1 MSALAEF
8 GPLVIPTDVDEAVI
22 ELVATWLNT
31 YLSQAELE
39 RGLPNGHLAR
49 PRRSNITNVLTTA
62 EWMDN
67 ALPAVVVTTANTTAT
82 PIVTARRDCFAFW
95 RVTVQCVVRGKTMPL
110 TKQIASLYE
119 GSVRRLMLQQ
129 AVRSDLIDDCRWVAT
144 NPVAPVPDTSGA
156 GRWLASGIN
165 AFDVGTDAAVNGDFG
180 PTVPDVGPYSPLATV
195 EEVEIDLETL
205 TTGDR

>member
-1 MSALAEF
+1 MSALADF

-22 ELVATWLNT
+22 GVVATWINT
-31 YLSQAELE
+31 YLSQIELE
-39 RGLPNGHLAR
+39 RGLAASSLKR
-49 PRRSNITNVLTTA
+49 PRRSNITNVLTSA

-67 ALPAVVVTTANTTAT
+67 ALPAVVVTTANTSQT
-82 PIVTARRDCFAFW
+82 PKVTARRDNFAFW
-95 RVTVQCVVRGKTMPL
+95 RVTIQCVVRGKTMPL

-129 AVRSDLIDDCRWVAT
+129 AVRGALIADCRWAST
-144 NPVAPVPDTSGA
+144 NVQAVPDTSGA
-156 GRWLASGIN
+156 GRWLAAGIG

-195 EEVEIDLETL
+195 EEVEVDLETL